1 MKIDLKKLI
10 DHARSIG
17 KEKRLEELDQV
28 LEEKP
33 AEIAIIL
40 DRSSAYP
47 FQKLRDDKKK
57 VQEYYVTGI
66 YDLGDCEKYPLDVLL
81 NRPQLKGKV
90 LVVSYVLYTLS
101 LNRPKEIKVF
111 SAVKLDELNAQG
123 SGLCYPAVDDKGN
136 QEEIYQAIEKW
147 INSSKK
153 DGLIADCVNKISYS
167 ELNPN
172 FMLPLYYT
180 REYVSIRESFEKQK
194 VVRLKDLVEFY
205 VGSNTFRSK
214 DNTGEIIRV
223 VNAVNCVDGFDAQNV
238 ALSKWPLHFDS
249 PKVEIRDGDLLL
261 NTGLMNHPS
270 HTKQY
275 CFVVKGP
282 LKEKL
287 YLGGHVL
294 GMRLKSNLVT
304 LEYLYL
310 YFRSD
315 IVRMTLAL
323 FKNWGERLDMYQ
335 TIANIPVVLPKS
347 DVPMGNDEKQID
359 TYKKLFEALYGTE
372 SEKGEIDRY
381 ALVRGMGSRE
391 ERYDILRDEYRK
403 KVQKLQNDDVSYYI
417 KENKKELNITKDN
430 KAYKASVVLAG
441 SILETFL
448 IDWVSAIEGKDL
460 FKEKYNSDGTQMRLN
475 EAIDYLASYNSKKL
489 NLTWKEKGLAEKIMK
504 LRNSIH
510 PAVYMRERM
519 DIGPRDCS
527 NVCQWLDEILQSR
540 GNFKF

>member
-1 MKIDLKKLI
+1 MKVDLEKLI
-10 DHARSIG
+10 EHARSIS
-17 KEKRLEELDQV
+17 KEKRLEELDQI
-28 LEEKP
+28 LEKEP

-40 DRSSAYP
+40 NKGSTYP
-47 FQKLRDDKKK
+47 FQKLRNDKKK
-57 VQEYYVTGI
+57 VQEYYITGI
-66 YDLGDCEKYPLDVLL
+66 YDLGICEKYPLDLL
-81 NRPQLKGKV
+81 FERPQLKGKV
-90 LVVSYVLYTLS
+90 YVVSYVLYTLS

-153 DGLIADCVNKISYS
+153 DVLIADGISEVSYS
-167 ELNPN
+167 ELNPD
-172 FMLPLYYT
+172 FMLPLYYS
-180 REYVSIRESFEKQK
+180 REYLSIRNSFKKQK
-194 VVRLKDLVEFY
+194 VVRLKDLVDFY
-205 VGSNTFRSK
+205 VGAKNESNSQ
-214 DNTGEIIRV
+214 NLGEPVRLV
-223 VNAVNCVDGFDAQNV
+223 HAGNCCDDFDAQNV
-238 ALSKWPLHFDS
+238 SFSKYPYYS
-249 PKVEIRDGDLLL
+249 SNPVEIHEGDLIL
-261 NTGLMNHPS
+261 NTALMESRITPR
-270 HTKQY
+270 Y
-275 CFVVKGP
+275 CFVINEP

-287 YLGGHVL
+287 YLGEHVL
-294 GMRLKSNLVT
+294 CMRLKSNLVT
-304 LEYLYL
+304 REYLYL

-315 IVRMTLAL
+315 IARMTFAL
-323 FKNWGERLDMYQ
+323 FKNWGERSDMYQ

-391 ERYDILRDEYRK
+391 EKYDVLRDEYRK

-417 KENKKELNITKDN
+417 TENKKELNITKDN

-448 IDWVSAIEGKDL
+448 IDWVSAIEGEDL
-460 FKEKYNSDGTQMRLN
+460 FKKEYNSDGTQMRLN
-475 EAIDYLASYNSKKL
+475 EAIDYLASYYSKKL
-489 NLTWKEKGLAEKIMK
+489 NLTWKEKELAEKIMK
-504 LRNSIH
+504 LRNNIH
-510 PAVYMRERM
+510 PSVYMRKKI
-519 DIGPRDCS
+519 DIGPHDCS

>member
-33 AEIAIIL
+33 AELAIIL
-40 DRSSAYP
+40 NKGSTYP
-47 FQKLRDDKKK
+47 FQKLRDEKKK

-66 YDLGDCEKYPLDVLL
+66 YDLGNCEKYPLDVLL

-136 QEEIYQAIEKW
+136 QKEIYQAIEGW

-205 VGSNTFRSK
+205 VGAKNESNSR
-214 DNTGEIIRV
+214 NLGEPVRLV
-223 VNAVNCVDGFDAQNV
+223 HGGNCCDDFDAQNV
-238 ALSKWPLHFDS
+238 SLTKYPFYS
-249 PKVEIRDGDLLL
+249 PNPVEIHEGDLLL
-261 NTGLMNHPS
+261 NTALMES
-270 HTKQY
+270 RITQRY

-287 YLGGHVL
+287 YLGEYVL

>member
-33 AEIAIIL
+33 AELAIIL
-40 DRSSAYP
+40 NKGSTYP
-47 FQKLRDDKKK
+47 FQKLRDEKKK

-66 YDLGDCEKYPLDVLL
+66 YDLGNCEKYPLDVLL

-136 QEEIYQAIEKW
+136 QKEIYQAIEKW

-205 VGSNTFRSK
+205 VGAKNESNSR
-214 DNTGEIIRV
+214 NLGEPVRLV
-223 VNAVNCVDGFDAQNV
+223 HGGNCCDDFDAQNV
-238 ALSKWPLHFDS
+238 SLTKYPFYS
-249 PKVEIRDGDLLL
+249 PNPVEIHEGDLLL
-261 NTGLMNHPS
+261 NTALMES
-270 HTKQY
+270 RITQRY

-287 YLGGHVL
+287 YLGEYVL

-391 ERYDILRDEYRK
+391 EEYDILRDEYRK

>member
-17 KEKRLEELDQV
+17 KEKRLEELDLV

-33 AEIAIIL
+33 AELAIIL
-40 DRSSAYP
+40 NKGSTYP

-66 YDLGDCEKYPLDVLL
+66 YDLGNCEKYPLDVLL

-136 QEEIYQAIEKW
+136 QKEIYQAIEGW

-205 VGSNTFRSK
+205 VGAKNESNPR
-214 DNTGEIIRV
+214 NLGEPVRLV
-223 VNAVNCVDGFDAQNV
+223 HGGNCCDDFDAQNV
-238 ALSKWPLHFDS
+238 SLTKYPFYS
-249 PKVEIRDGDLLL
+249 PNPVEIHEGDLLL
-261 NTGLMNHPS
+261 NTALMES
-270 HTKQY
+270 RITQRY

-287 YLGGHVL
+287 YLGEYVL

>member
-1 MKIDLKKLI
+1 MKIDLEKLI
-10 DHARSIG
+10 EHARSIS
-17 KEKRLEELDQV
+17 KEKRLEELDQI
-28 LEEKP
+28 LEKEP

-40 DRSSAYP
+40 NKGSTYP
-47 FQKLRDDKKK
+47 FQKLRNDKKK
-57 VQEYYVTGI
+57 VQEYYITGI
-66 YDLGDCEKYPLDVLL
+66 YDLGICEKYPLDLL
-81 NRPQLKGKV
+81 FERPQLKGKV
-90 LVVSYVLYTLS
+90 YVVSYVLYTLS

-136 QEEIYQAIEKW
+136 QEEIYQAIEEW

-153 DGLIADCVNKISYS
+153 DGLIVNCVNKISYS
-167 ELNPN
+167 ELNPS

-180 REYVSIRESFEKQK
+180 REYVRIRESFEKQK

-205 VGSNTFRSK
+205 VGPKNESNPQ
-214 DNTGEIIRV
+214 NLGEPVRLV
-223 VNAVNCVDGFDAQNV
+223 HAGNCCDDFDAQNV
-238 ALSKWPLHFDS
+238 SLTKYPYYSSNPI
-249 PKVEIRDGDLLL
+249 EIHEGDLLL
-261 NTGLMNHPS
+261 NTALMAS
-270 HTKQY
+270 RITQRY

-287 YLGGHVL
+287 YLGEHVL

-304 LEYLYL
+304 REYLYL

-315 IVRMTLAL
+315 IVQMTLAL
-323 FKNWGERLDMYQ
+323 FRNWGERLDMYQ

-347 DVPMGNDEKQID
+347 DVPMGNDEKQIA
-359 TYKKLFEALYGTE
+359 TYKKIFEALYGTE
-372 SEKGEIDRY
+372 KEREEVDRY
-381 ALVRGMGSRE
+381 ALVRGASSRE
-391 ERYDILRDEYRK
+391 ELNDIIREEYRK

-417 KENKKELNITKDN
+417 TENKKELDITKDN

-448 IDWVSAIEGKDL
+448 IDWVSAIEEKDL
-460 FKEKYNSDGTQMRLN
+460 FKKSYNSDGTQMRLN
-475 EAIDYLASYNSKKL
+475 EAIDYLASYYLKKL
-489 NLTWKEKGLAEKIMK
+489 NLTWKEKELAEKIMK

-510 PAVYMRERM
+510 PAVYMRQKI